1 MKKDKSNKR
10 GRVTG
15 KTECIKQNTIWN
27 KKSKDIKMK
36 KTSYKQR
43 WVTNKLK
50 RIDK

>member
-27 KKSKDIKMK
+27 KKSKGIK
-36 KTSYKQR
+36 TGYKQR
-43 WVTNKLK
+43 CVTNKLK
-50 RIDK
+50 RIDN